1 MINKRII
8 RVIFMFTLM
17 FIMLIG
23 YMTYFEIFQS
33 EAVHQNPYNKRQW
46 AYEEDITRGSILD
59 RGGVVLAHSQGTERI
74 YSYGPLYSH
83 VIGYNSKIYGKTMLE
98 SKYNKYLLGQDILTQ
113 VFNLSGDKK
122 VGYDVTLTI
131 DHELQRFA
139 AKRMGGYSGAVVA
152 LNPKTGEV
160 LALVSKPD
168 FDPSDQNLVENWI
181 NLTESEKFPL
191 LPRATSGLYAPGS
204 TFKIITSA
212 AAVEN
217 GLGDEE
223 YMDYGTVKI
232 GNTEF
237 QNYGK
242 KAGGAL
248 DLKKAFAISSNT
260 YFCSLGA
267 KLGGEKLLAF
277 AEAFGFNRVFDFDL
291 PLEKSRFPA
300 AKGDEDTAA
309 LAIGQGEMLAT
320 PMQMAMAAAAVANE
334 GVIMKPHIVKN
345 IKNSLGVTI
354 DETKPQ
360 QLYRAMTAQTAEKIS
375 QMMVDAVKSGT
386 GTAARISTITV
397 AGKTGTAENEFLGR
411 EKNKEHTWFVGF
423 APAQNPEIVIAVM
436 LEYSGKTGGDL
447 AAPMA
452 RDIIMH
458 YFGK

>member
-1 MINKRII
+1 
-8 RVIFMFTLM
+8 
-17 FIMLIG
+17 
-23 YMTYFEIFQS
+23 
-33 EAVHQNPYNKRQW
+33 
-46 AYEEDITRGSILD
+46 
-59 RGGVVLAHSQGTERI
+59 
-74 YSYGPLYSH
+74 
-83 VIGYNSKIYGKTMLE
+83 
-98 SKYNKYLLGQDILTQ
+98 
-113 VFNLSGDKK
+113 
-122 VGYDVTLTI
+122 
-131 DHELQRFA
+131 
-139 AKRMGGYSGAVVA
+139 
-152 LNPKTGEV
+152 
-160 LALVSKPD
+160 
-168 FDPSDQNLVENWI
+168 
-181 NLTESEKFPL
+181 
-191 LPRATSGLYAPGS
+191 
-204 TFKIITSA
+204 
-212 AAVEN
+212 
-217 GLGDEE
+217 
-223 YMDYGTVKI
+223 
-232 GNTEF
+232 
-237 QNYGK
+237 
-242 KAGGAL
+242 
-248 DLKKAFAISSNT
+248 
-260 YFCSLGA
+260 
-267 KLGGEKLLAF
+267 
-277 AEAFGFNRVFDFDL
+277 
-291 PLEKSRFPA
+291 LEKSRFPA